1 MAKTIYVGK
10 LSQRNKPSS
19 MFDDHRIIFE
29 PSPEAKKWMDV
40 AKRAS
45 WHNKQ
50 ATDAYEHDQ
59 MIKRMKAKVD
69 RFRKKPLIK

>member
-1 MAKTIYVGK
+1 MKTQYVGK
-10 LSQRNKPSS
+10 LTQCNRPSN
-19 MFDDHRIIFE
+19 MYDDHRIIFE
-29 PSPEAKKWMDV
+29 PSPEAQTWMDV

-45 WHNKQ
+45 WHNQK

-69 RFRKKPLIK
+69 RFRKNH

>member
-10 LSQRNKPSS
+10 LSQPNKPSS
-19 MFDDHRIIFE
+19 MFDDFRWDFE
-29 PSPEAKKWMDV
+29 PSPEAKTWIDV
-40 AKRAS
+40 AKRAD
-45 WHNKQ
+45 WHNQK

-69 RFRKKPLIK
+69 RFRKNH